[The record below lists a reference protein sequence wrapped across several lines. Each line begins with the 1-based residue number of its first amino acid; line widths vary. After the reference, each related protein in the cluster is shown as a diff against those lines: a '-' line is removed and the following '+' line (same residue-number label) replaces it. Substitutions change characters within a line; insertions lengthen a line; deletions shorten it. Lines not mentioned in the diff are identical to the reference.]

1 MLSAKLLGSEMVEE
15 KLGSWPTFHDAEIL
29 TMVLDRS
36 GPTLLV
42 RILIGVPIRPPETW
56 TPEAVEAWTHFE
68 VNLRFNDI
76 DSLELSEF
84 NHQNVISYLAL
95 SSITEERPSTLATEE
110 RVKVEVDSVWGLQGS
125 FTCSGGEVMSIEE
138 IGLRT
143 GYPRGLPN
151 APDSVPA
158 PRGSPA
164 EAQKSCTHN

>member
-1 MLSAKLLGSEMVEE
+1 MLSAKLLGSELVEE

-76 DSLELSEF
+76 DSLELSS
-84 NHQNVISYLAL
+84 VVTSKLA
-95 SSITEERPSTLATEE
+95 
-110 RVKVEVDSVWGLQGS
+110 
-125 FTCSGGEVMSIEE
+125 IE
-138 IGLRT
+138 GHLKTGHRAAART
-143 GYPRGLPN
+143 
-151 APDSVPA
+151 
-158 PRGSPA
+158 
-164 EAQKSCTHN
+164 

>member
-1 MLSAKLLGSEMVEE
+1 MLSAKLLGSELVEE

-56 TPEAVEAWTHFE
+56 TFE

-110 RVKVEVDSVWGLQGS
+110 RVKVEIDSVWGLRGS

-138 IGLRT
+138 TGLRT

-158 PRGSPA
+158 PHGSPA

>member
-1 MLSAKLLGSEMVEE
+1 
-15 KLGSWPTFHDAEIL
+15 
-29 TMVLDRS
+29 
-36 GPTLLV
+36 
-42 RILIGVPIRPPETW
+42 
-56 TPEAVEAWTHFE
+56 
-68 VNLRFNDI
+68 
-76 DSLELSEF
+76 LSEF

-110 RVKVEVDSVWGLQGS
+110 RFKVEIDSVWGLRGS